1 MKTRK
6 LKKWVLPSIY
16 SCIVIG
22 VFVLTLGIS
31 NLYLE
36 VSEEPD
42 DENMNYVSET
52 IVENEVPVINES
64 KRIVKPYTDQNV
76 KIGKYFYNYQDDKSK
91 QENSITYHNNTYI
104 QNSGIDY
111 VSDKEFDVV
120 NILDGTVTNV
130 YQDELLGNCIEIKHS
145 NNYTSVYQSLSEVNV
160 RKGDNVVTGQYLGK
174 SGVNELDKE
183 VGNHLHFELYING
196 EVVNPIDYIDKDLN
210 QTQETTKEE

>member
-130 YQDELLGNCIEIKHS
+130 QQDELLGNCIEIKHS

-160 RKGDNVVTGQYLGK
+160 KKGDKVVTGQYLGK
-174 SGVNELDKE
+174 REVNE
-183 VGNHLHFELYING
+183 
-196 EVVNPIDYIDKDLN
+196 
-210 QTQETTKEE
+210 